1 MLNNEDKLYLINLKL
16 DFWNARLEESTSA
29 IDNLNSL
36 GNQFKIDGNMSN
48 IDKYTRI
55 IQVLETEKESLT
67 NQG

>member
-1 MLNNEDKLYLINLKL
+1 MHNEDKIYLIDLKL

-36 GNQFKIDGNMSN
+36 GNQFKIDGNMSDIEN
-48 IDKYTRI
+48 YTKI
-55 IQVLETEKESLT
+55 IQALETEKETLT